1 MFKHRKDDFLQTFY
15 AHVSED
21 NKKQTVDDHLQGVAQ
36 RSAHFAK
43 AFDAEEHGKRVGLAH
58 DIGKCTDAF
67 QRRLA
72 GGPKADHSTA
82 GAVLCAKR
90 NEPLTAICVA
100 GHHSGLPDFGN
111 VKTDMAGDATLIGRI
126 KKYLSQG
133 NTIQE
138 DWEAI
143 LADSVPEPDFHQNG
157 FYRSMWGRMLYSC
170 LVDADF
176 LDTETFM
183 LGSSAPRDGYEPLPT
198 LLEKLN
204 CYVERWGP
212 PKNELNALRSTVL
225 QDCIKAGQQEKGL
238 FTLTVPTGGGK
249 TVSSVAFALHHAI
262 EHQMERIIYVI
273 PYTSIIEQNADV
285 FREIFGDHNVV
296 EHHSESQYNNAEDL
310 EEDKKHLAL
319 AAENWD
325 APIIVTTSVQFFESL
340 YANRSSKCRKLHNIA
355 NSVIIFDEAQ
365 MLPIPHLLPCTAVI
379 GTLAA
384 HFNASAVLCT
394 ATQPFIT
401 DLLARFA
408 PDLPIREICG
418 NTDVLFKKLQRTTY
432 ERTDHISVESLAEKL
447 SAHSQV
453 LCIVNKRATAQ
464 TLFDLMPEEGSFHL
478 STLMYPQHRQRTLDE
493 IRLRLYEGEPC
504 RVISTSLIE
513 AGVDVDF
520 PVVYRELAGLDSVVQ
535 AAGRCNREGKRPV
548 KESVVTVFELDTPV
562 SKQLQINIGAA
573 KEAMQTDYDLSSPE
587 IISLYFSAL
596 RSFFRDGIDKTN
608 AVKYLSEGKAGCDLP
623 YRQVAEDFH
632 LIDNNTNTVYILCEE
647 SEDDIAAVRE
657 GRADKN
663 TYRRAGKYSVAVYEN
678 HYRDL
683 LAVGDIIEIVPGS
696 AYLNNP
702 KQYHEKTGL
711 SLSVKTGSAEFI

>member
-1 MFKHRKDDFLQTFY
+1 MIFLQAYY
-15 AHVSED
+15 AHISED
-21 NKKQTVDDHLQGVAQ
+21 NQKQTVNDHLHGVAE

-67 QRRLA
+67 QRRLN
-72 GGPKADHSTA
+72 GGPKVDHSTA

-111 VKTDMAGDATLIGRI
+111 AKTDMAGDATLIGRI

-133 NTIQE
+133 DTIQE
-138 DWEAI
+138 DWETI
-143 LADSVPEPDFHQNG
+143 LLDSVPEPDFHQNG
-157 FYRSMWGRMLYSC
+157 FYRSLWGRMLYSC

-183 LGSSAPRDGYEPLPT
+183 RGSPAPRDGYEPLPT

-212 PKNELNALRSTVL
+212 PKNELNELRNTVL
-225 QDCIKAGQQEKGL
+225 KDCIKAGQQDKGL

-262 EHQMERIIYVI
+262 EHKMERIIYVI

-285 FREIFGDHNVV
+285 FREIFGENNVI
-296 EHHSESQYNNAEDL
+296 EHHSESQFNNAEDL

-394 ATQPFIT
+394 ATQPFIS
-401 DLLARFA
+401 DLLTRFA
-408 PDLPIREICG
+408 PDLPVREICG
-418 NTDVLFKKLQRTTY
+418 NADMLFKKLQRTTY
-432 ERTDHISVESLAEKL
+432 ERTDNTSVESLVEKL

-464 TLFDLMPEEGSFHL
+464 ILFDLLPEDGSFHL
-478 STLMYPQHRQRTLDE
+478 STLMYPQHRQRTLEE
-493 IRLRLYEGEPC
+493 IRRRLRTGEPC

-520 PVVYRELAGLDSVVQ
+520 PTVFRELAGLDSVVQ

-548 KESVVTVFELDTPV
+548 KDSIVTVFELDAPAPTMLRV
-562 SKQLQINIGAA
+562 NIGAA
-573 KEAMQTDYDLSSPE
+573 NEALSGNRGLFSPE
-587 IISLYFSAL
+587 TVNRYFTAL
-596 RSFFRDGIDKTN
+596 RSFFSNGIDKTN

-632 LIDNNTNTVYILCEE
+632 LIDNNTRTVYIICDR
-647 SEDDIAAVRE
+647 SADDITAIRE
-657 GRADKN
+657 GYADKN
-663 TYRRAGKYSVAVYEN
+663 TYRRAGKYSVEVYEN
-678 HYRDL
+678 HYREL
-683 LAVGDIIEIVPGS
+683 LSAGDIVEIAPGS
-696 AYLNNP
+696 AYLANQE
-702 KQYHEKTGL
+702 QYREKTGL
-711 SLSVKTGSAEFI
+711 SLSVETGIAKFS